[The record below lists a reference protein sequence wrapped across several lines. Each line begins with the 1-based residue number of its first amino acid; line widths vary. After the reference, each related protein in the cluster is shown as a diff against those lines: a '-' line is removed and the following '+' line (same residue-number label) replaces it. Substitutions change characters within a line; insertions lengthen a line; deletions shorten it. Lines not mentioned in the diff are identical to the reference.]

1 MYTQVISINSTQLNS
16 GTAFTTSVNH
26 NVVRINN
33 QNYYYNARSLKVKN
47 TSGAK
52 LYYLPLTVKEYE
64 HYLADSTLTDLIPID
79 TNEEHVLEL
88 FGQIDTLLT
97 QGTSGHSDTIDFLF
111 LQRGV

>member
-52 LYYLPLTVKEYE
+52 LYYLPLTSKEYDYYVE
-64 HYLADSTLTDLIPID
+64 NPTITDLIPID
-79 TNEEHVLEL
+79 TSEEHVVEL
-88 FGQIDTLLT
+88 FGQIDTLLI
-97 QGTSGHSDTIDFLF
+97 QGTTGHSADLDFLF